1 MRPVFVAACV
11 LPVLDVAVCLL
22 VTEQKPLPWLD
33 RLLDWG
39 PGQYWPA
46 AAATLP
52 ALIPIARTLQE
63 NAPSVVQGG
72 TVAFLLLAV
81 AVLQLYGQER
91 NNRDRIKTED
101 RFSDLF
107 NEIRQARRETSSIG
121 TEVRR
126 IADGITALA
135 DEVREGRREARDAAA
150 AIAAEISE
158 GRREARD
165 AAAAIAAIAA
175 GVVEIANAFSDF
187 AAQAAEEEE

>member
-39 PGQYWPA
+39 PGKYWPV

-52 ALIPIARTLQE
+52 AFIPIARTLQE
-63 NAPSVVQGG
+63 NAPSAVQGS
-72 TVAFLLLAV
+72 TVAGLLLAV

-91 NNRDRIKTED
+91 NNRDRIKTEN
-101 RFSDLF
+101 RFVDLS
-107 NEIRQARRETSSIG
+107 N
-121 TEVRR
+121 
-126 IADGITALA
+126 
-135 DEVREGRREARDAAA
+135 EVREGRREAR
-150 AIAAEISE
+150 E
-158 GRREARD
+158 GRREAKD
-165 AAAAIAAIAA
+165 AADAIAA
-175 GVVEIANAFSDF
+175 GVIEIANAFSDF

>member
-39 PGQYWPA
+39 PGKYWPV

-52 ALIPIARTLQE
+52 AFIPIARTLQE
-63 NAPSVVQGG
+63 NASSAVQGS
-72 TVAFLLLAV
+72 TVAGLLLAV

-107 NEIRQARRETSSIG
+107 NEIRQARSETSSIG
-121 TEVRR
+121 IEVRR
-126 IADGITALA
+126 IADGITA
-135 DEVREGRREARDAAA
+135 
-150 AIAAEISE
+150 
-158 GRREARD
+158 
-165 AAAAIAAIAA
+165 
-175 GVVEIANAFSDF
+175 F
-187 AAQAAEEEE
+187 AAKEEEEGEENYS

>member
-101 RFSDLF
+101 RFSDLS
-107 NEIRQARRETSSIG
+107 N
-121 TEVRR
+121 
-126 IADGITALA
+126 
-135 DEVREGRREARDAAA
+135 EVREGRREARDAAA

>member
-11 LPVLDVAVCLL
+11 LPVLDVAVYLL

-33 RLLDWG
+33 RLLDWE
-39 PGQYWPA
+39 PGKRWPVLA
-46 AAATLP
+46 AILP
-52 ALIPIARTLQE
+52 AFIPIARTLQE
-63 NAPSVVQGG
+63 NAPLAVQGS
-72 TVAFLLLAV
+72 TVAGLLLAV

-135 DEVREGRREARDAAA
+135 
-150 AIAAEISE
+150 AE
-158 GRREARD
+158 
-165 AAAAIAAIAA
+165 
-175 GVVEIANAFSDF
+175 
-187 AAQAAEEEE
+187 AEEESEESYS

>member
-1 MRPVFVAACV
+1 
-11 LPVLDVAVCLL
+11 
-22 VTEQKPLPWLD
+22 
-33 RLLDWG
+33 
-39 PGQYWPA
+39 
-46 AAATLP
+46 
-52 ALIPIARTLQE
+52 LIPIARTLQE

-101 RFSDLF
+101 RFSDLS
-107 NEIRQARRETSSIG
+107 N
-121 TEVRR
+121 
-126 IADGITALA
+126 
-135 DEVREGRREARDAAA
+135 EVREGRREARDAAA